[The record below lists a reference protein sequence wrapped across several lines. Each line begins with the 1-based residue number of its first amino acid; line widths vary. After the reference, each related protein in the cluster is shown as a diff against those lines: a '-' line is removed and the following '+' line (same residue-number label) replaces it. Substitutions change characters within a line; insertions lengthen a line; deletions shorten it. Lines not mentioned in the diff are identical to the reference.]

1 MHCFKRV
8 LFPILFYYCSSK
20 CCNDCLC
27 EYFII
32 CTMLNHFLLHCI
44 KLVET
49 FPYCSIIVG
58 SFRDIFFLKQQYIWR
73 IIPKCH
79 VNEVQAFKNQ
89 VTLICVSRCLQ
100 FYTRCNSYGHIT
112 GGDGRSMPRVGLE
125 PGTYRSPGQHRT
137 TGPPTPTMN
146 WLSLSAQ
153 CYFFQLK
160 KIN

>member
-100 FYTRCNSYGHIT
+100 FYTRCNSYGHIAGVVIRHVT
-112 GGDGRSMPRVGLE
+112 CCHTEIIRAHGII
-125 PGTYRSPGQHRT
+125 SPAHIML
-137 TGPPTPTMN
+137 TPDRPAN
-146 WLSLSAQ
+146 EKS
-153 CYFFQLK
+153 
-160 KIN
+160 